1 VSSVYDWTLAHAYC
15 GRPDFAQPDRTPRHL
30 HRTMPTT
37 RLLSLAAF
45 VHIAFAIACGS
56 SNPTPQTES
65 APNDGRLGRP
75 GGRDSSVRRNT
86 VIENNRPDV
95 GARAG
100 LLVVAN
106 QQGASATVLD
116 AATLNTVATVPV
128 GQGPHEVAI
137 STDGRWAVVTNYGV
151 QGTAGNTLSVI
162 DLAAETPAVVR
173 TIDLG
178 QYQRPHGAAFVKSG
192 TKLLVTSETAQRL
205 LLVDFISGRVDTAM
219 ATNGRGSHMVT
230 VQRDGRRA
238 WTSNITDGTVTE
250 FDIDSRTTKRT
261 FAVAPNVEGIS
272 ATPGGVQVW
281 VGSNSAKTVTV
292 VNGADAKILGT
303 ISGFGQ
309 PYRVGASRSGRVV
322 LVSDPPS
329 NRIWIY
335 DTGTRKE
342 LAQID
347 LASEKGVGSP
357 AAQAGPEG
365 ITFDPITEYAY
376 VTLHGT
382 NQVVAIDLR
391 TRKAMGFGSVG
402 AGPDGIGYS
411 PLVRR

>member
-1 VSSVYDWTLAHAYC
+1 
-15 GRPDFAQPDRTPRHL
+15 
-30 HRTMPTT
+30 MPTL
-37 RLLSLAAF
+37 RHLSLAAL
-45 VHIAFAIACGS
+45 VPVAFAAACAS
-56 SNPTPQTES
+56 SNPEPRPES
-65 APNDGRLGRP
+65 EPSRDTRGV
-75 GGRDSSVRRNT
+75 RDSVVRRNT

-95 GARAG
+95 SARAG

-106 QQGASATVLD
+106 QQGASATILD
-116 AATLNTVATVPV
+116 AATLKTVATVPV

-137 STDGRWAVVTNYGV
+137 STDGRWAIVTNYGV

-162 DLAAETPAVVR
+162 DLAAETPSVVR

-178 QYQRPHGAAFVKSG
+178 QYQRPHGAAFVQSG
-192 TKLLVTSETAQRL
+192 MKLLVTSETSQRL
-205 LLVDFISGRVDTAM
+205 LLLDFISGRIDTAM

-238 WTSNITDGTVTE
+238 WTSNIADGTVTE
-250 FDIDSRTTKRT
+250 FDVDTRTAKRT
-261 FAVAPNVEGIS
+261 FAVAANVEGIS

-281 VGSNSAKTVTV
+281 VGSNTAKSVTV

-303 ISGFGQ
+303 ITGFGQ
-309 PYRVGASRSGRVV
+309 PYRVGVSRTGRVA

-335 DTGTRKE
+335 DVGTRKE

-347 LASEKGVGSP
+347 LAGQTGVGSP

-365 ITFDPITEYAY
+365 ITFDPIADYAY

-391 TRKAMGFGSVG
+391 SRKVMGFGSVG
-402 AGPDGIGYS
+402 AGPDGIGFS
-411 PLVRR
+411 PYVRR

>member
-1 VSSVYDWTLAHAYC
+1 M
-15 GRPDFAQPDRTPRHL
+15 PPTPRHL
-30 HRTMPTT
+30 
-37 RLLSLAAF
+37 SLAAL
-45 VHIAFAIACGS
+45 VPLALALACGS
-56 SNPTPQTES
+56 SNRPQTES
-65 APNDGRLGRP
+65 APTDPRTGRP
-75 GGRDSSVRRNT
+75 QVRDSMFRRNT

-106 QQGASATVLD
+106 QQAASATILD

-128 GQGPHEVAI
+128 GKGPHEVAI
-137 STDGRWAVVTNYGV
+137 STDGRWAVVTNYGE
-151 QGTAGNTLSVI
+151 QATAGNTLSVI
-162 DLAAETPAVVR
+162 DLAAEMPGVVR

-178 QYQRPHGAAFVKSG
+178 QYQRPHGAAFVRGG
-192 TKLLVTSETAQRL
+192 TKLLVTSESSQRL
-205 LLVDFISGRVDTAM
+205 LFLDFISGRIDTAM

-250 FDIDSRTTKRT
+250 YDIDARTTKRT
-261 FAVAPNVEGIS
+261 FNVAPNVEGIS

-281 VGSNSAKTVTV
+281 VGSNTAKTVTI
-292 VNGADAKILGT
+292 VNGADAAILGT
-303 ISGFGQ
+303 ITGFGQ
-309 PYRVGASRSGRVV
+309 PYRVGVSRTGRVA
-322 LVSDPPS
+322 LVSDPQS
-329 NRIWIY
+329 NRVWIY
-335 DTGTRKE
+335 DVGTRKE

-347 LASEKGVGSP
+347 LAGEKGIGTP

-365 ITFDPITEYAY
+365 IAFDPIADYAY

-391 TRKAMGFGSVG
+391 TRKVMGFGAVG
-402 AGPDGIGYS
+402 TGPDGIGYS
-411 PLVRR
+411 PVVRR